1 MGSNRS
7 FGLVFFMFFFII
19 SIWPLTYAGQ
29 IRVWSLIIATIFFIL
44 GLMKSNLL
52 TPLNLR
58 WTKIGIFLGGI
69 IAPFIMGLVFFLVV
83 TPTSFIMKIFGRDLL
98 KRKYHKNKKSYWIIR
113 EKNKST
119 MKQQF

>member
-1 MGSNRS
+1 
-7 FGLVFFMFFFII
+7 
-19 SIWPLTYAGQ
+19 
-29 IRVWSLIIATIFFIL
+29 
-44 GLMKSNLL
+44 MKSNLL

-58 WTKIGIFLGGI
+58 LTKIGIFLGGI

-83 TPTSFIMKIFGRDLL
+83 TPTGFIMKIFGSDLL